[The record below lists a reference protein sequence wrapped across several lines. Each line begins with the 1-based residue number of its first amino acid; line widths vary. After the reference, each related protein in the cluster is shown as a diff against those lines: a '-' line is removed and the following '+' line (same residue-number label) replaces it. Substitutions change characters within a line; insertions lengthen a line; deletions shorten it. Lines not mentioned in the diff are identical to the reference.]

1 MIGLGTRSENWE
13 RDWLLTYVLGD
24 ILGDRPHRSVIE
36 AATNESMTLLVQG
49 GIYVLSFWGGANAH
63 APPSRR
69 IGASHPVALLSSAL
83 EACDAR
89 AMLVHISDE
98 CGLGMPYRGWDLVV
112 RNYWSP
118 TVQQMNGDACL
129 VTVPLGYH
137 TGLYGARHSARS
149 EDDPLLLPPSQRN
162 AAWAF
167 VGNLD
172 KDTRRH
178 IKAAMI
184 PLRATNATLHNSLG
198 GVGISPSAMRSVLES
213 AVFCPAPVSIASRAL
228 C

>member
-89 AMLVHISDE
+89 AMLVHIHLCHTTTPPATPLTDTSPTSNASSAPLE
-98 CGLGMPYRGWDLVV
+98 CGDHASNPTCMSGMFCMTHGGNPIDVAVV
-112 RNYWSP
+112 
-118 TVQQMNGDACL
+118 A
-129 VTVPLGYH
+129 H
-137 TGLYGARHSARS
+137 
-149 EDDPLLLPPSQRN
+149 LL
-162 AAWAF
+162 
-167 VGNLD
+167 
-172 KDTRRH
+172 
-178 IKAAMI
+178 
-184 PLRATNATLHNSLG
+184 
-198 GVGISPSAMRSVLES
+198 
-213 AVFCPAPVSIASRAL
+213 
-228 C
+228 